1 MIGCHRYLQGIQL
14 KALIAKIVS
23 FLADEHMPYVK
34 EEGNIRVKCHQLMNQ
49 GMVCATGLPLSTLLR
64 KSPCLHLSTLQYPL
78 LKYISFLHGLLH
90 LHR

>member
-49 GMVCATGLPLSTLLR
+49 CMVCSTGLPLSIHFI
-64 KSPCLHLSTLQYPL
+64 SPWTSSSTSLVE
-78 LKYISFLHGLLH
+78 YIVGVSG
-90 LHR
+90 R